1 MLVSHPLIVFPSSSA
16 ILASRLH
23 LSPFAFRTFFFVSRS
38 DDLLHLWLQLKSA
51 AAEQSFLISH
61 FYKKME
67 DAIHAVKNPQMTRL
81 TVSFVFRPNCLTLTW
96 NHVLTVKQL
105 LHQPES
111 PHTFSRVRVCV
122 SLWRRIFRSWAV
134 SVIQA
139 YLHKR
144 KHPHVI
150 KPSQAKPARNHPKG
164 TQQFLS
170 TLFIHTLH
178 FEKLFPFLVI
188 RPCTRT

>member
-1 MLVSHPLIVFPSSSA
+1 MLVSHTLIVFLSPSA
-16 ILASRLH
+16 FLASRLR
-23 LSPFAFRTFFFVSRS
+23 LSPFAFRTFFFCVA
-38 DDLLHLWLQLKSA
+38 LGWSA
-51 AAEQSFLISH
+51 ASLAPIKISSSRAVLPDLS

-67 DAIHAVKNPQMTRL
+67 DAIHAVKNPQMTRS
-81 TVSFVFRPNCLTLTW
+81 TVSFVFRTNCLTLTW
-96 NHVLTVKQL
+96 SHVLTVKQL

-111 PHTFSRVRVCV
+111 PHAFSRVRVCV

-139 YLHKR
+139 CLHKR

-150 KPSQAKPARNHPKG
+150 KPSQAKAARNHPKG

-178 FEKLFPFLVI
+178 FEKMFPFLVI